1 MKRAGTQRVPALF
14 NNYFIRDIPFCK
26 MQEAVNELK
35 EAASGEED
43 GDIPGFRNGTAKSLP
58 DRRLHF

>member
-35 EAASGEED
+35 EGVSGEED
-43 GDIPGFRNGTAKSLP
+43 GTAKSFP

>member
-1 MKRAGTQRVPALF
+1 
-14 NNYFIRDIPFCK
+14 

-43 GDIPGFRNGTAKSLP
+43 GDIPRFWNRTAKSLP
-58 DRRLHF
+58 AADCVFNYPLTISPEHAAFQG